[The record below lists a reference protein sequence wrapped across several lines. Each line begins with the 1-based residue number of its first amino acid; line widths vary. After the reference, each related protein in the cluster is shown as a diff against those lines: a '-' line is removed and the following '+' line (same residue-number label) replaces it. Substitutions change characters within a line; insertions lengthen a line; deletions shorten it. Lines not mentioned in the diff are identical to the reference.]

1 MSAPDDRTP
10 WVPLAGALAGAA
22 AVGYMLPGLAAAWR
36 ALRAPLGIED
46 RTASGQGYALTFD
59 DYSVDTT
66 SCFPPSAVCNVCQA
80 RVAHLT
86 LAGNSETPENTV
98 NFPSPD

>member
-1 MSAPDDRTP
+1 MMYIDGEHTYD
-10 WVPLAGALAGAA
+10 
-22 AVGYMLPGLAAAWR
+22 AVREELELY
-36 ALRAPLGIED
+36 APLLSPG
-46 RTASGQGYALTFD
+46 GLLTFD